1 MIRKTQKIGASIKRS
16 FLKAQKFKMI
26 SDQTKSKEFEK
37 LKISRQVTRKVIN
50 FTRRVEITRRTFKLK
65 GSLNN
70 PKDFR

>member
-37 LKISRQVTRKVIN
+37 LRKSQNKSSSNQKSNQFYEKSRDNSKN
-50 FTRRVEITRRTFKLK
+50 F
-65 GSLNN
+65 
-70 PKDFR
+70 